1 MLNPSVVQLHEM
13 AHRRTPLVSVV
24 VPCYNAEKFIADCL
38 QSVIIQDYQP
48 IEIIVVDD
56 CSTDNSVEEI
66 RRFMK
71 TSTKKVALLCNS
83 HNLGECRTSEL
94 GFQKATGEYVCRL
107 SADDMFVNTDHISRQ
122 VNEMEMYDLD
132 WCYNNC
138 NLVGETIQDAV
149 VCNTAWLPIPI
160 RYSATA
166 FHIFDNALLK
176 YFPNVCYLIAI
187 TRNPIN
193 SSALMIRK
201 DVHTTHGKRWD
212 GSGLHSV
219 CDAWLI
225 GNLLL
230 SGAKV
235 RAIHSTGSFYRI
247 HDGQATGKS
256 NTNADAI
263 QMRHVLYKRTLAG
276 DSPVW
281 MKLCVEVLYGSGQ

>member
-1 MLNPSVVQLHEM
+1 MT
-13 AHRRTPLVSVV
+13 RPLVSVV

-38 QSVIIQDYQP
+38 QSVVTQDYP
-48 IEIIVVDD
+48 SLEIITVDD

-66 RRFMK
+66 HRFMMK
-71 TSTKKVALLCNS
+71 SSKKDVTLLCNP

-107 SADDMFVNTDHISRQ
+107 SADDMFVNPDHISRQ
-122 VNEMEMYDLD
+122 VNEMETYELD
-132 WCYNNC
+132 WCYNNR

-149 VCNTAWLPIPI
+149 VCNTAWFPVPI
-160 RYSATA
+160 RYSANV
-166 FHIFDNALLK
+166 FHIFDNVLLK

-193 SSALMIRK
+193 SSALMIREAVLG
-201 DVHTTHGKRWD
+201 DNGKRWD
-212 GSGLHSV
+212 GSGLRSV

-235 RAIHSTGSFYRI
+235 RAIHSIGSFYRI
-247 HDGQATGKS
+247 HDGQATGKP

-263 QMRHVLYKRTLAG
+263 QTRHVLYKRILAEN
-276 DSPVW
+276 PPAWV
-281 MKLCVEVLYGSGQ
+281 KLCVEVLYGSGQ